1 MATRLADIQAMATKI
16 DTILEKLRE
25 PIVTGRMS
33 KREYAR
39 RSGLIHQHLARIE
52 DPNWNPTAEV
62 IRKLEQGLR
71 ARPLAKSANQASV
84 AA

>member
-1 MATRLADIQAMATKI
+1 MAKHLADSAPMAKI
-16 DTILEKLRE
+16 DDILQKLRE
-25 PIVTGRMS
+25 PITTRRMS

-39 RSGLIHQHLARIE
+39 RSGLMHQHLARIE
-52 DPNWNPTAEV
+52 EPDWNPTAEV

-71 ARPLAKSANQASV
+71 ARPLAASANQRSI